1 MCYISLSIT
10 LDFWFQSL
18 QLERL
23 AMYHDS
29 DSVPWKTN
37 KGWEELAPEEWV
49 EVCFNALIVLASVL
63 FLFHA
68 LTFGVV

>member
-1 MCYISLSIT
+1 
-10 LDFWFQSL
+10 
-18 QLERL
+18 
-23 AMYHDS
+23 MYHDS

-63 FLFHA
+63 FLFYA